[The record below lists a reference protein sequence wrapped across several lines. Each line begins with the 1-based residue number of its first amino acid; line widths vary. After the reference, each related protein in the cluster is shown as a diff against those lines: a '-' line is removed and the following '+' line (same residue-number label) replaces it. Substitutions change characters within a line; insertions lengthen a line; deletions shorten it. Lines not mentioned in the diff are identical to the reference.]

1 MSRDKLL
8 RAKGHGKPGSLR
20 GTWDLDPRPQV
31 LRLPGPLSP
40 LCSGANLFPLHAF
53 RAPRPQ
59 PPPQFLLPML
69 LPLRVRAGSCQG
81 PGKPGADLCCSVR
94 RKQVMGQEKRPDLSS
109 KTVSA
114 SLCQPKEKVLRKFF
128 RPSFLRKKEQG
139 DPARIPQ
146 R

>member
-1 MSRDKLL
+1 
-8 RAKGHGKPGSLR
+8 
-20 GTWDLDPRPQV
+20 
-31 LRLPGPLSP
+31 
-40 LCSGANLFPLHAF
+40 
-53 RAPRPQ
+53 
-59 PPPQFLLPML
+59 
-69 LPLRVRAGSCQG
+69 
-81 PGKPGADLCCSVR
+81 
-94 RKQVMGQEKRPDLSS
+94 MGQEKRPDLSS